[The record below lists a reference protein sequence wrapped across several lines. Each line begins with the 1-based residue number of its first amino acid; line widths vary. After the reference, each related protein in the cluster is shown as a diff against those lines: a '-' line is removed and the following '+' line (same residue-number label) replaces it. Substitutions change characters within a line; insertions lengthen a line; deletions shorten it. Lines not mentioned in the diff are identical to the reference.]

1 MKAILEQFVVVLVIF
16 TPNQRLS
23 VILYMPTQ
31 TKQEEFV
38 WYSIIML
45 VIQAQE

>member
-16 TPNQRLS
+16 ALDQRLS
-23 VILYMPTQ
+23 IILYMPTQ

-38 WYSIIML
+38 WYSTIMH
-45 VIQAQE
+45 VVQAQE

>member
-1 MKAILEQFVVVLVIF
+1 MRAALEQFVVVLVIF

-23 VILYMPTQ
+23 RVLYMPTQ

>member
-1 MKAILEQFVVVLVIF
+1 MKAVLEQFAIVLVIF
-16 TPNQRLS
+16 ALNQRLS
-23 VILYMPTQ
+23 RVLYMPTQ